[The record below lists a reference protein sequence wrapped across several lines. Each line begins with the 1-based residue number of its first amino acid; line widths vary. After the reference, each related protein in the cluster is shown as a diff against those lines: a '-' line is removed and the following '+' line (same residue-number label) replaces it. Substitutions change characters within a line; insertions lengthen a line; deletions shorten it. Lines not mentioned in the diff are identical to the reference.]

1 MRYELLNDSLEWE
14 IVKQIDLF
22 EGVVNEAREKLEPH
36 LICRYVLSLAALFN
50 SYYSKV
56 NIKLSDDEHK
66 RVRLFLLG
74 KLQKTILEAME
85 LVGLQAV
92 ERM

>member
-1 MRYELLNDSLEWE
+1 MSDELEWE
-14 IVKQIDLF
+14 IVKQIDVF
-22 EGVVNEAREKLEPH
+22 AGVVDQARRELAPH
-36 LICRYVLSLAALFN
+36 FLCRYVLSLAALFN

-56 NIKLSDDEHK
+56 NIKLSDDAHK
-66 RVRLFLLG
+66 QVRLALLH
-74 KLQKTILEAME
+74 KLQSTLHEAME

>member
-1 MRYELLNDSLEWE
+1 MLSDEVEWE
-14 IVKQIDLF
+14 IVKQIDRLSAV
-22 EGVVNEAREKLEPH
+22 EIEAREKLEPH

-50 SYYSKV
+50 TYYSKV

-66 RVRLFLLG
+66 KVRLFLLAQ
-74 KLQKTILEAME
+74 LQKTLREAMH
-85 LVGLQAV
+85 LVGLQEV